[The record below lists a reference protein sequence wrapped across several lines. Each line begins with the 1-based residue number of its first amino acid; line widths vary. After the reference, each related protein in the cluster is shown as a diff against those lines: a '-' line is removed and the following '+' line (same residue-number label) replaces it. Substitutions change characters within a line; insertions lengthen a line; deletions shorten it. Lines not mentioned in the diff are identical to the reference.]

1 MPLATRPDRGRFKDV
16 PALIP
21 GAPAWP
27 GEITGG
33 LNFQSLMPERRRR
46 AIGAVDTR
54 DVEPQAPV
62 PDRPQQLG
70 AAHAVVKRKPVV
82 VGAREIVA
90 HCQRVQVLA
99 WKMVEQ
105 VDQRGVR
112 E

>member
-62 PDRPQQLG
+62 LDRPQQLG
-70 AAHAVVKRKPVV
+70 AAHPVVKRKPVV